1 MFYVFIGKIN
11 ILTNKIYDIQESLE
25 FTKKDLKESI
35 LMLENRCLNEN
46 LFLKNKLR
54 DLEDRSRRNNFRI
67 DEVSESES
75 ET

>member
-1 MFYVFIGKIN
+1 
-11 ILTNKIYDIQESLE
+11 
-25 FTKKDLKESI
+25 
-35 LMLENRCLNEN
+35 MLENRCLNKN

-67 DEVSESES
+67 DEVSESEC

>member
-11 ILTNKIYDIQESLE
+11 ILINKIYDIQESLE